1 MNSIV
6 LMLVLFLLFLNWWAT
21 GYGWRES
28 LLIAVLTWNAILV
41 AITEILGAFHLI
53 TYYFVSVSWLVVGL
67 VSLLLVY
74 RNLKLLFLSFQSAK
88 SFVQRTSL
96 GLEKWL
102 IIGLIL
108 VIILIGLT
116 GLLYEP
122 NSYDSMQYHL
132 SRIDHWIQN
141 RDVAYFPTTTI
152 RELVMSPGSEFVMLH
167 IVLLSQS
174 DRFAFIAQWV
184 SMVGSVLVATLL
196 ARRLGAPPSGQT
208 LAAVIAVSIPV
219 GILEASSTL
228 NDYYVSFWLMC
239 FTWFA
244 LELLGRNL
252 HYFQAQK
259 GTCQYCD
266 DDWSFGVGH

>member
-141 RDVAYFPTTTI
+141 R
-152 RELVMSPGSEFVMLH
+152 
-167 IVLLSQS
+167 
-174 DRFAFIAQWV
+174 
-184 SMVGSVLVATLL
+184 
-196 ARRLGAPPSGQT
+196 
-208 LAAVIAVSIPV
+208 
-219 GILEASSTL
+219 
-228 NDYYVSFWLMC
+228 
-239 FTWFA
+239 
-244 LELLGRNL
+244 
-252 HYFQAQK
+252 
-259 GTCQYCD
+259 
-266 DDWSFGVGH
+266 